1 MPRYDYDCE
10 TCEICVEISKSYKDV
25 DKEEKCDKCGSIMKR
40 LISKSNFALRG
51 DDGNYLGC
59 VEVTQDITEIQ
70 KLEGERRLL

>member
-25 DKEEKCDKCGSIMKR
+25 DREEKCDKCGSIMKR

-51 DDGNYLGC
+51 DGWHSKDYSPDNKNKL
-59 VEVTQDITEIQ
+59 TEE
-70 KLEGERRLL
+70 KA